1 MRTSADGPPY
11 YIVLSTPVE
20 LLRHALDRFEHEEWQ
35 CQVAYWV
42 ERPPTQ
48 GIYIVHCITFIAKVS
63 ELGILFKSRVQPLVI
78 AASSDEKKDLH
89 SVDDIFENYVRDCTL
104 LFTKEEDYVFIM
116 DSSHG

>member
-1 MRTSADGPPY
+1 MHWIDLSMRSGNVKWLIGLKDLQRKVSILC
-11 YIVLSTPVE
+11 IVS
-20 LLRHALDRFEHEEWQ
+20 LLLQKF
-35 CQVAYWV
+35 
-42 ERPPTQ
+42 
-48 GIYIVHCITFIAKVS
+48 S